1 MTFPCFQPGWQVHH
15 QLILFGLSPKK
26 KAFCRLSKDTCSRP
40 WIPWQSAS
48 PNSAP
53 THLRLPHPSLTLA
66 VFFFI
71 AKFCRAGNSP
81 QERCPDFEAALPG
94 GRRRILT
101 HFTWHLGALL
111 LLLLTVQNISCRS
124 YWVPLISKPSG
135 DLFFPNSTFQQVHN
149 QILVKWWQRQYS
161 TNISHDFDPMTIF
174 REGMLFSASRFPG
187 YSLWPALLIWS
198 YWHNWLNCHNC
209 EMCRERFPGY
219 KYFIFTDEDVTLKV
233 GEVIIEIIVKWW
245 RWTIIRESFGRRMFQ
260 PTLGEDLK
268 NFFSTFSLGS
278 AFAGVQEATV
288 LSMISIW
295 DHPPCHSNFS

>member
-26 KAFCRLSKDTCSRP
+26 SVLSSLQRYLLQTLNP
-40 WIPWQSAS
+40 L
-48 PNSAP
+48 
-53 THLRLPHPSLTLA
+53 TERLPQFRANAPSPTSPKFDPRS
-66 VFFFI
+66 FFLYCKL
-71 AKFCRAGNSP
+71 KFCRAGNSP

-101 HFTWHLGALL
+101 HFTWHLGAFFL
-111 LLLLTVQNISCRS
+111 LLLLTIQNISCRS

-233 GEVIIEIIVKWW
+233 AEVIIEIIVKWW

-278 AFAGVQEATV
+278 AFAGVQ
-288 LSMISIW
+288 
-295 DHPPCHSNFS
+295 